1 MVPGSCLAANRL
13 QHLFLRFLPGGRKTA
28 LLCAGA
34 LTTVVALIDWRFD
47 VNISFGFLY
56 LFPMLMVGS
65 LLPRWQIALV
75 AALYTGL
82 CEAFGSFP
90 WTSAIGIPRL
100 ILTFVAFF
108 GTGLFVFESARNR
121 RLADQ
126 HLDEIEKEIGL
137 RREAEEQLKFLIES
151 SPATIFTLDANGKVL
166 LANDAAHRLL
176 GVAPADLEG
185 QYISRY
191 FPALAVVPPITAET
205 QAFRTVMECRG
216 WRQNG
221 EVFLAQVW
229 FSTYRTPA
237 GPRLAAVVF
246 DASEDLREREEF
258 SLQQLQ
264 AASKILVGAVCHEIR
279 NMCGAIAAVH
289 AKLARSEK
297 LSRSE
302 DFRALGSLVEGLGKM
317 AGWELQQTKHLE
329 TERVDLRAVLED
341 LRIVIEPSFR
351 ESGISVRWDVPESLP
366 PVSAEPQAL
375 LQAFLNI
382 TKNSQRAMENQ
393 PSKELMVKACVE
405 ENSLVV
411 RFIDSGHGV
420 AAPERLF
427 QPFQV
432 GADAT
437 GLGLYLSRAFVR
449 VFQGDIKYE
458 PRERGCCF
466 AVVLAPAWDRPEKLL
481 VRQDGENPPA
491 TARRPHALSGE
502 PQPAARH

>member
-1 MVPGSCLAANRL
+1 MLY
-13 QHLFLRFLPGGRKTA
+13 
-28 LLCAGA
+28 AGA
-34 LTTVVALIDWRFD
+34 LTTAIAVIDWRFD

-65 LLPRWQIALV
+65 RLSRFQIALV

-90 WTSAIGIPRL
+90 WATAVGIPRL

-121 RLADQ
+121 RQADQ
-126 HLDEIEKEIGL
+126 HLREIEKEVGL

-151 SPATIFTLDANGKVL
+151 SPATIFTLDGNGKVL

-176 GVAPADLEG
+176 GTEPPTLEG

-191 FPALAVVPPITAET
+191 LPALAVVPPMTAET
-205 QAFRTVMECRG
+205 HAFRTVMECRG

-221 EVFLAQVW
+221 EVFLAQIW
-229 FSTYRTPA
+229 FSTYQTLS

-258 SLQQLQ
+258 SLQQLH

-289 AKLARSEK
+289 AKLARNDR

-302 DFRALGSLVEGLGKM
+302 DFRALGSLVEGLGRM
-317 AGWELQQTKHLE
+317 AGLELQQTKRPE
-329 TERVDLRAVLED
+329 TERIDIHSVLED

-351 ESGISVRWDVPESLP
+351 ESGISIRWEVPESLP
-366 PVSAEPQAL
+366 PVSGEAQAL

-393 PSKELMVKACVE
+393 PRKELTVKVCVE
-405 ENSLVV
+405 ENTVVV

-420 AAPERLF
+420 ASPEQLF
-427 QPFQV
+427 KPFQA
-432 GADAT
+432 GADGT

-458 PRERGCCF
+458 PREIGCCF
-466 AVVLAPAWDRPEKLL
+466 AVVLTPVWDQPEESLETE
-481 VRQDGENPPA
+481 DGENPPA
-491 TARRPHALSGE
+491 AARRSHALSGE
-502 PQPAARH
+502 PQPAVRH

>member
-1 MVPGSCLAANRL
+1 LAQSGL
-13 QHLFLRFLPGGRKTA
+13 QQLFLRFLPVSRTTA

-34 LTTVVALIDWRFD
+34 LTTIVALIDWRFD

-65 LLPRWQIALV
+65 RLARWQIALV

-90 WTSAIGIPRL
+90 WAPAVGIPRL

-121 RLADQ
+121 RLADR
-126 HLDEIEKEIGL
+126 HLREIEKEVGL

-151 SPATIFTLDANGKVL
+151 SPATIFTLDGDGHVL

-176 GVAPADLEG
+176 GTEPPKLEG
-185 QYISRY
+185 QYISQY
-191 FPALAVVPPITAET
+191 FPALAVVPPIKAET
-205 QAFRTVMECRG
+205 QPFRTVMECRG

-221 EVFLAQVW
+221 EVFLAQIW
-229 FSTYRTPA
+229 FSTYRTLS

-258 SLQQLQ
+258 SLQQLH

-289 AKLARSEK
+289 TKLARNER

-302 DFRALGSLVEGLGKM
+302 DFRALGSLVEGLGRM
-317 AGWELQQTKHLE
+317 AGLELQQTRQPG
-329 TERVDLRAVLED
+329 TERVDIHPVLED

-351 ESGISVRWDVPESLP
+351 ESGISVRWDVPDSLP

-375 LQAFLNI
+375 LQTFLNI

-393 PSKELMVKACVE
+393 LRKELTVKVCLEDNAV
-405 ENSLVV
+405 VV

-420 AAPERLF
+420 AAPELLF
-427 QPFQV
+427 KPFQA
-432 GADAT
+432 GAEAT

-458 PRERGCCF
+458 PRDAGCCF
-466 AVVLAPAWDRPEKLL
+466 AVVLTPACDQPEEPLE
-481 VRQDGENPPA
+481 REDGENPPA
-491 TARRPHALSGE
+491 PARRSHTLSGE

>member
-1 MVPGSCLAANRL
+1 MRLADNKL
-13 QHLFLRFLPGGRKTA
+13 QQMLFGFLPGSRATV

-34 LTTVVALIDWRFD
+34 LTTAVALIDWRFD

-82 CEAFGSFP
+82 SEVFGSFP
-90 WTSAIGIPRL
+90 WTPSVGIPRL

-121 RLADQ
+121 RLADR
-126 HLDEIEKEIGL
+126 HLREIENEVGL

-151 SPATIFTLDANGKVL
+151 SPATIFTLDADGKVL
-166 LANDAAHRLL
+166 LANNAAYRLL
-176 GVAPADLEG
+176 GLEPHDLEG
-185 QYISRY
+185 HYISRY
-191 FPALAVVPPITAET
+191 FPALAVVPTVTGET
-205 QAFRTVMECRG
+205 PAFRTVMECRG

-221 EVFLAQVW
+221 EVFLAQIW
-229 FSTYRTPA
+229 FSTYRTPS

-258 SLQQLQ
+258 SLQRLH

-279 NMCGAIAAVH
+279 NMCGAIGAVH
-289 AKLARSEK
+289 AKLARNDK

-302 DFRALGSLVEGLGKM
+302 DFRALGSLVEGLGRM
-317 AGWELQQTKHLE
+317 AGLELQQTKQLE
-329 TERVDLRAVLED
+329 TEHIDLHSVLED

-351 ESGISVRWDVPESLP
+351 EAGISVRWEVPESLP
-366 PVSAEPQAL
+366 AISAEPQAL

-393 PSKELMVKACVE
+393 PRKELVVNVTSEGKA
-405 ENSLVV
+405 LVV
-411 RFIDSGHGV
+411 RFIDTGHGV
-420 AAPERLF
+420 AAPDRLF
-427 QPFQV
+427 QPFQA

-458 PRERGCCF
+458 PRELGCCF
-466 AVVLAPAWDRPEKLL
+466 AVVLTPAWDQREEPLE
-481 VRQDGENPPA
+481 VEDGENAPA
-491 TARRPHALSGE
+491 AAGRSYAVSGE